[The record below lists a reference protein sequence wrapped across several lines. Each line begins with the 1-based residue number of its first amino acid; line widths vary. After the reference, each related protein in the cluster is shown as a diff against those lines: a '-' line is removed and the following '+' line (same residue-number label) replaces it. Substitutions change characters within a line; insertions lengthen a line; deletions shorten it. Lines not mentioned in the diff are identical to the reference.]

1 MEQNADSRIMRP
13 AYLYADLTRYF
24 IFMYTIWQ
32 QQPFD
37 ISSSNST

>member
-37 ISSSNST
+37 ISS